1 LRRPLERLR
10 RPDLL
15 IRMLRWGVPQEIKAD
30 RQCGRQAE
38 VEQSMEEFDHIS
50 EMGEAQGGRRDHRA
64 DMEAVEMGQSAHLAG
79 VTPRSAS
86 AWKARLE
93 RVIHTEVLPRLMR
106 SHIVQD
112 GQETQRDQQA
122 GPSLADWLEDFVKV
136 LLKPDPNEALA
147 FVEKMRD
154 QGGVNH
160 AIFLELLAPAAR
172 RLGNLWD
179 NDDCDFMEVAVG
191 VQRLQRILRVLSP
204 VKSHGER
211 GDGGRN
217 RVLLLPAP
225 GETHLFGIAIVEKFF
240 HDAGWDVTQSNEHEF
255 LDKLSA
261 SWFDVVGF
269 SMSYNRDLEKLRT
282 AVSAARRRSAN
293 PDLRVLVGGSVFLD
307 NPELVEAVGADAMA
321 ADAPSAV
328 ISARNLIKRQALV

>member
-1 LRRPLERLR
+1 
-10 RPDLL
+10 
-15 IRMLRWGVPQEIKAD
+15 
-30 RQCGRQAE
+30 
-38 VEQSMEEFDHIS
+38 MEEFDHIS
-50 EMGEAQGGRRDHRA
+50 EMAEAPGGRRDHSA
-64 DMEAVEMGQSAHLAG
+64 DIEAVDMERSARMAG
-79 VTPRSAS
+79 RAPRSAS
-86 AWKARLE
+86 AWKAMLE
-93 RVIHTEVLPRLMR
+93 RAIHTEVLPRLML
-106 SHIVQD
+106 SHIFQD
-112 GQETQRDQQA
+112 EAESKQDQQA
-122 GPSLADWLEDFVKV
+122 GPSLAHWLEDFMTA
-136 LLKPDPNEALA
+136 LLKPDPDEALA

-172 RLGNLWD
+172 RLGSLWD
-179 NDDCDFMEVAVG
+179 TDDCDFVEVAVG

-204 VKSHGER
+204 IKSGGEG

-255 LDKLSA
+255 LDKLST

-269 SMSYNRDLEKLRT
+269 SMSYTRDLEQLRT
-282 AVSAARRRSAN
+282 AVTAARRRSAN
-293 PDLRVLVGGSVFLD
+293 PDLRVLVGGSAFLD
-307 NPELVEAVGADAMA
+307 NPDLVGAVGAAAMA